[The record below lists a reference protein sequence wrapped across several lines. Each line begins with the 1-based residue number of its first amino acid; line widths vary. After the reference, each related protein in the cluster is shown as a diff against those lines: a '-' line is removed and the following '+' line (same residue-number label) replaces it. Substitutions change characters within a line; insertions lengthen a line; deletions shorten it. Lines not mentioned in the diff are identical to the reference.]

1 MSFVNQIVVTTA
13 VAEFCQQ
20 LEHRLAKDGE
30 FVNCLL
36 QTDWKTFSKRM
47 SYWQKCLLA
56 ETREEL
62 EWLDTFIAVQA
73 KAKAKAEAK
82 AKAQEKAA
90 QAQEKAAKA
99 KAVKKAVKLEQTETR
114 VIRGGRLDWD
124 ADEITTQSGTVV
136 PPTTK
141 PIVSLY
147 PRVARP
153 KGDHLAKFTK
163 FAVRKNDKRPACKWK
178 NPENH
183 TKTSLDPDYRNTGIP
198 TGPANNLLVVD
209 VDVKD
214 EGVAEFLTYV
224 REHGN
229 PDTFTVATPSGG
241 FHYYFNYSSATE
253 DDNVLIKAN
262 LKNAIKY

>member
-13 VAEFCQQ
+13 VAEFRQQ

-90 QAQEKAAKA
+90 KAQEKAAKEQEKAA
-99 KAVKKAVKLEQTETR
+99 KTKAAKKAVKLEQTETR
-114 VIRGGRLDWD
+114 VVRGGRLDWSSGLLRED
-124 ADEITTQSGTVV
+124 ADEISTQGGAVVTT
-136 PPTTK
+136 TTK
-141 PIVSLY
+141 P
-147 PRVARP
+147 
-153 KGDHLAKFTK
+153 KCET
-163 FAVRKNDKRPACKWK
+163 
-178 NPENH
+178 
-183 TKTSLDPDYRNTGIP
+183 TSRNTP
-198 TGPANNLLVVD
+198 NSP
-209 VDVKD
+209 
-214 EGVAEFLTYV
+214 
-224 REHGN
+224 
-229 PDTFTVATPSGG
+229 
-241 FHYYFNYSSATE
+241 
-253 DDNVLIKAN
+253 
-262 LKNAIKY
+262 